1 MLTQDTDFTCAS
13 KNNLYSCA
21 PSTEG
26 AKESYETLQMRL
38 IQVANEL
45 ATFRSDLPPALD
57 ALTVDGIMNATTALG
72 AQTIIGIFAQTVPPP
87 DTLTPMLTVG
97 VSAQELI
104 TLAAERSDLILAYID
119 GTIAT
124 APQVVAP
131 PVAPVGWQM
140 PSLKTIGIGLGVVG
154 VVVGAV
160 LYQRYTDRRDAGI
173 EDNSDLFLPPGDGD
187 DETDDDF
194 DEDDGFDDFIEAE
207 GVEVVDDDSDD
218 DHDADSDDGADSDD
232 SDDEE
237 TDDEADLD
245 EGEAEADDDAELED
259 DIDDA
264 A

>member
-97 VSAQELI
+97 VSAQDLI

-124 APQVVAP
+124 APQVVEP
-131 PVAPVGWQM
+131 PPPAPVGWQM

-194 DEDDGFDDFIEAE
+194 DEGDGFDDFIEVDA
-207 GVEVVDDDSDD
+207 VETIDDEADD
-218 DHDADSDDGADSDD
+218 DHDADSDDEAADTADTD
-232 SDDEE
+232 AEE

-245 EGEAEADDDAELED
+245 EGEADADAELED